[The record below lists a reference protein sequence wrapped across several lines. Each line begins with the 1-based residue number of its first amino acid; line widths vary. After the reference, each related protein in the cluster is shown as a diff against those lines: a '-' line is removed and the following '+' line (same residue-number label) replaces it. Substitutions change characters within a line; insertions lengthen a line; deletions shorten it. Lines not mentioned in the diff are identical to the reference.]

1 MTDVAKLCIDRV
13 DEGGKPADS
22 FERDGVGV
30 AHRNVPYSDVAQNDI
45 VDRHADSLGWSRM
58 RLFFEA
64 DGAAT
69 GLELCLI
76 WRR

>member
-1 MTDVAKLCIDRV
+1 MLLYIDRV
-13 DEGGKPADS
+13 DEGGKPAES
-22 FERDGVGV
+22 FERDGAGV
-30 AHRNVPYSDVAQNDI
+30 AHRNVPYGEVTQNGM

-69 GLELCLI
+69 GLEFYLI